1 MARHDGDIE
10 HSSELGPLASRQEA
24 QMNQN
29 FDKFSEILLLELVVV
44 DLTIIPPSALAP
56 LR

>member
-10 HSSELGPLASRQEA
+10 HNSELGPLASRQEA

-29 FDKFSEILLLELVVV
+29 FDKFSEILLLELGLV
-44 DLTIIPPSALAP
+44 DLTIIPPSTLAP

>member
-29 FDKFSEILLLELVVV
+29 FDKFSEILL
-44 DLTIIPPSALAP
+44 
-56 LR
+56 

>member
-29 FDKFSEILLLELVVV
+29 FDKFSEILLLKLVVV
-44 DLTIIPPSALAP
+44 DPTIISPSTFASLS
-56 LR
+56 